1 MNRGYSIEV
10 KSESKTVEVEFGPS
24 ISFDMVEEVLN
35 QLRGYIA
42 EDYRIKLIGYINREY
57 NYIKA
62 FTLALSLFGKEDRVI
77 FENKAKFNKAER
89 RLKKRQIQELR
100 SMGYNAKQM
109 SEELG
114 VPLKTIYRW
123 LKEDRTK
130 LLKQEERRLSRLRR
144 YHRRFRLHQCLL
156 S

>member
-1 MNRGYSIEV
+1 MNIRYAIEV
-10 KSESKTVEVEFGPS
+10 KSESKIVKVEFGPS
-24 ISFDMVEEVLN
+24 ISFDMIEEVLN
-35 QLRGYIA
+35 QLRKYIA

-57 NYIKA
+57 NYLKA

-100 SMGYNAKQM
+100 SMGYNAKQI
-109 SEELG
+109 SEELS

-123 LKEDRTK
+123 LKEG
-130 LLKQEERRLSRLRR
+130 
-144 YHRRFRLHQCLL
+144 
-156 S
+156 

>member
-123 LKEDRTK
+123 LKE
-130 LLKQEERRLSRLRR
+130 EE
-144 YHRRFRLHQCLL
+144 QNCLNKKNGDYPA
-156 S
+156 

>member
-35 QLRGYIA
+35 QLREYIA

-62 FTLALSLFGKEDRVI
+62 FTLALSLFGKEDRII

-89 RLKKRQIQELR
+89 RLKKRQMQELR
-100 SMGYNAKQM
+100 RMGYNAKQM
-109 SEELG
+109 SEELD

-123 LKEDRTK
+123 LKEEDK
-130 LLKQEERRLSRLRR
+130 
-144 YHRRFRLHQCLL
+144 FA
-156 S
+156 

>member
-89 RLKKRQIQELR
+89 RLKKRQIQKLR

-123 LKEDRTK
+123 LKE
-130 LLKQEERRLSRLRR
+130 EE
-144 YHRRFRLHQCLL
+144 QNCLNKKNGDYPA
-156 S
+156 

>member
-1 MNRGYSIEV
+1 MNKGYSIEV
-10 KSESKTVEVEFGPS
+10 KSESKMVEVAFGPS

-35 QLRGYIA
+35 QLRKYIA
-42 EDYRIKLIGYINREY
+42 EDYRIKLVGYISREY
-57 NYIKA
+57 NYLKA

-89 RLKKRQIQELR
+89 RLKKRQMQELR
-100 SMGYNAKQM
+100 SKGYNAKQT

-123 LKEDRTK
+123 LKEEDRVK
-130 LLKQEERRLSRLRR
+130 
-144 YHRRFRLHQCLL
+144 FA
-156 S
+156 

>member
-1 MNRGYSIEV
+1 MNKGYSIEV

-123 LKEDRTK
+123 LKE
-130 LLKQEERRLSRLRR
+130 EE
-144 YHRRFRLHQCLL
+144 QNCLNKKNGEYPA
-156 S
+156 